1 MPPPSPAGS
10 QSTRG
15 PIKGRTPMRV
25 DERIELALH
34 SPEPFKQLHALAV
47 NLLDQ
52 GSDRATVIQDFK
64 KVQRQ
69 LRAADREAEE
79 DVLMDVL
86 DCLVDWCSPHVRI
99 ETAPDR
105 RVAGKNTTSPDR
117 ASRELCETTSGSAT
131 PVLYLQTVRLK
142 EYSAHRRQLA
152 KRIFNNA
159 KRQASGCA
167 REETGSFSFDA
178 ASFLFGE
185 RRGDIGTTAA
195 KVVIYEHGKKSRLDL
210 DEGVYTCIRST
221 DPIGDSIWCG
231 DLATNF
237 AELFRLMSRDRTIG
251 IAPWPEV
258 GFSFFLFDESRHGI
272 NEVGDLLVACAHI

>member
-1 MPPPSPAGS
+1 
-10 QSTRG
+10 
-15 PIKGRTPMRV
+15 MRV
-25 DERIELALH
+25 DEQIELALH

-69 LRAADREAEE
+69 LRATDRDAEE

-99 ETAPDR
+99 ETAPDQ
-105 RVAGKNTTSPDR
+105 RVAGKDTTSPDR
-117 ASRELCETTSGSAT
+117 ASRELCETTSGGAT
-131 PVLYLQTVRLK
+131 PVLYLKTVPLE
-142 EYSAHRRQLA
+142 EYSTHRRQLA
-152 KRIFNNA
+152 QRIFNNA
-159 KRQASGCA
+159 ERQASGCA
-167 REETGSFSFDA
+167 RKEKGSFSFDA

-195 KVVIYEHGKKSRLDL
+195 KVVIYEHGKESRLDL
-210 DEGVYTCIRST
+210 DEGVYIWIRST
-221 DPIGDSIWCG
+221 DPIGDSIWYG

-237 AELFRLMSRDRTIG
+237 AELFRLMKRDRTIA

-272 NEVGDLLVACAHI
+272 NEVGDLLVACARI